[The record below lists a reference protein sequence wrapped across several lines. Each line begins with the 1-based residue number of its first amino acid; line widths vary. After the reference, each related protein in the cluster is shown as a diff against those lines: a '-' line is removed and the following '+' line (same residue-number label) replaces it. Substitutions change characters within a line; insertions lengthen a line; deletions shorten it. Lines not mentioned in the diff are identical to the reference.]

1 MSLCRSSRC
10 NCGIRSSTI
19 DVTYGGDVFTLEVP
33 QSEIQTYAPALGGSG
48 WTLGGAGSQQ
58 LGRFAVLEPFCFF
71 QATVVFGTGAT
82 FGVGVWPNL
91 SLPPGVPAAPSILGV
106 AGIFGHRTNI
116 KSQSISAALGNAN
129 HLGQAHLINPTTV
142 GPLCALDA
150 APYIRDALVVHN
162 APFTWAAGDTMS
174 VGGFYEVDV

>member
-1 MSLCRSSRC
+1 MSLCRPSRC

-19 DVTYGGDVFTLEVP
+19 DVTFAGDMFTLEVSP
-33 QSEIQTYAPALGGSG
+33 DEIRTYTPALGGSG
-48 WTLGGAGSQQ
+48 WTLGGAGSQA
-58 LGRFAVLEPFCFF
+58 LGRYVVIRPLCFF
-71 QATVVFGTGAT
+71 QATIVFGTGAT

-91 SLPPGVPAAPSILGV
+91 TLPPGVAAASSIMGN

-150 APYIRDALVVHN
+150 APYIRDALVTHN